1 MVFPMVFQGGQT
13 GFFTAMSSCCV
24 EVFFRDA
31 PVRPVRYFPNSL
43 TGVNKKIHAS
53 NPVQPVS
60 ITTIVHNKKNSGQV
74 QWPGK
79 TRFPEFFFAG
89 CAFPESQEAPGSFLS
104 RLLMVRSNGFAR
116 PQLAWHSQ
124 GPGK

>member
-13 GFFTAMSSCCV
+13 GFFTAMSSCCA
-24 EVFFRDA
+24 EEFFRDA

-60 ITTIVHNKKNSGQV
+60 ITTIVHNKKKSGQV

-79 TRFPEFFFAG
+79 TRFPEFF
-89 CAFPESQEAPGSFLS
+89 S
-104 RLLMVRSNGFAR
+104 RVVHSRKAR
-116 PQLAWHSQ
+116 KPRDLF
-124 GPGK
+124 